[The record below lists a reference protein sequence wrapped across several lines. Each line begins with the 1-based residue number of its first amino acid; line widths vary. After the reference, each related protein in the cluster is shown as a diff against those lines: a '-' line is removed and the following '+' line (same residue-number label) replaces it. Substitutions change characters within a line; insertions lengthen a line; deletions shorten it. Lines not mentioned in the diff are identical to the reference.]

1 MDTLQKKRVRKNT
14 ARNSTARKN
23 TAHHKIARNSTAHGN
38 TVQMNTRIDADLK
51 RRYERVLA
59 QHGLT
64 HSQVV
69 RELCEYVA
77 DEGKLPD
84 MTTQEAQQAKD
95 EEIRKRVEAIE
106 KLGNLI
112 PDALERLGLPRDTP
126 SPVNGMSDEDL
137 KELRRDWAYEDYL
150 EKSKHFVS

>member
-1 MDTLQKKRVRKNT
+1 METLQKKRARKNT

-84 MTTQEAQQAKD
+84 LVSEQAQQAKD
-95 EEIRKRVEAIE
+95 EQIRKRVEAIE

-126 SPVNGMSDEDL
+126 SPVNDMSDEDL